1 MVNPRELESF
11 VALAEHLHFSKAA
24 NHLRITQPA
33 LSHQIAR
40 LERAIGAQLFA
51 RSSKQVTLTD
61 AGRVFLAETAET
73 LRQLDRSV
81 KLTRRAAAGQMGR
94 LTVAFVEA
102 APYGIL
108 PRLMAAY
115 SSELPDVMVALQ
127 EMVSDHQTEA
137 LLAGRIDVGLLR
149 PMGPPRGLERM
160 LLHREPYVVVLPKRH
175 PLSWKADVPLIALNG
190 ERLITTP
197 LFQRR
202 YIDSRFRPKL
212 ERLGIEFVIA
222 QEVQQ
227 IHTAVGLV
235 AAGLGIA
242 LVPQSVSRLRLD
254 GVVYRPLV
262 RADAPFSEL
271 SVAWRPEN
279 RSKTLDRFLAVAQR
293 FARKL
298 SER

>member
-1 MVNPRELESF
+1 VDRRELESF
-11 VALAEHLHFSKAA
+11 VVLAEHLHFSKAA
-24 NHLRITQPA
+24 GRLHITQPA

-40 LERAIGAQLFA
+40 LEKAIGAQLFV
-51 RSSKQVTLTD
+51 RNSKQVALTD

-81 KLTRRAAAGQMGR
+81 KLTRRAAAGHMGR

-108 PRLMAAY
+108 PSLMAAY
-115 SSELPDVMVALQ
+115 STELPDVMVTLQ
-127 EMVSDHQTEA
+127 EMMSDDQTEA
-137 LLAGRIDVGLLR
+137 LLAGRIDVGLIR

-175 PLSWKADVPLIALNG
+175 PLARKAEVALTVLNG

-197 LFQRR
+197 LSKRR

-242 LVPQSVSRLRLD
+242 LVPHSVSRLRLD
-254 GVVYRPLV
+254 GVVYRPLA

-279 RSKTLDRFLAVAQR
+279 RSRTLGRFLAVAER
-293 FARKL
+293 FAREL